1 MNKPKI
7 DLNFLGQGE
16 FRYEE
21 EKKMSEDVFR
31 EQQAQNE
38 KLQEHEQVFKQMITK
53 MLEENN
59 FPKNNSLMLLSD
71 DIGEVLKEQPNLP
84 SQQLIQLFNK
94 RKVNFSC
101 LAHIKGY
108 SNFILMKKENQ
119 ILKDMD
125 SSEWNPLIWAIF
137 FGQNS
142 LLQQILDQGGLVH
155 KLETD

>member
-1 MNKPKI
+1 
-7 DLNFLGQGE
+7 
-16 FRYEE
+16 
-21 EKKMSEDVFR
+21 
-31 EQQAQNE
+31 
-38 KLQEHEQVFKQMITK
+38 MITK

-108 SNFILMKKENQ
+108 SNFILMKKEN
-119 ILKDMD
+119 
-125 SSEWNPLIWAIF
+125 
-137 FGQNS
+137 
-142 LLQQILDQGGLVH
+142 
-155 KLETD
+155 